1 MPINAASI
9 LLLVCISTPF
19 AASASG
25 SDSLPEIV
33 VVGDLR
39 EQDELSSMTSVTV
52 VGADD
57 LRSKQAE
64 HLEEALGFLP
74 NVNFASGTN
83 RARFFQIRGIGER
96 SQFASPQN
104 PSVGVLIDGID
115 FTGAADVAGLLDLDQ
130 LEVLRGPQGTRYG
143 ASGLAGLV
151 YIKSNDPMPERS
163 ADLALGYGNYGRR
176 TGSLVLNYPFSDRTA
191 IRLAA
196 DSRQTDGYYDNTF
209 LNREDTNGTDEQ
221 SLIVKVRHETPK
233 GTLSWVTRA
242 ANFDNGYDAFSL
254 DNLRSTLSDEPG
266 RDQHKMVAH
275 GATWQQPLMSL
286 ELKVQLSHASSEL
299 LYGYDEDWA
308 YPEIHPFSYSST
320 DEYARDRNRSSF
332 TLSLSSSPEANR
344 DTLSWTG
351 GIHLANQ
358 NVALTRTYT
367 FLPGPYISSYDYQT
381 RSLFGEIS
389 LPVSARM
396 QVVAGARFERRSQS
410 FSDSESVQFRPED
423 SLWSGRLG
431 VQWNLAAQAM
441 AYLGISRGVKSG
453 GFNTDGTLP
462 AMLRRFDPESLIEV
476 EGGLRAKLVDDR
488 LQLKAALFRADRTDQ
503 QIKSSRVTQRED
515 GSTEFIDYLGNAAEG
530 VNQGLEIEARFLV
543 SERWQG
549 RFALGLLDTKFDRF
563 INEFGEDYGGREQA
577 HAPRYTAQGTLN
589 YSADRFEVQI
599 GIEGKD
605 DFYFSDRHNVRSSDY
620 LVVNV
625 SSTLHF
631 DAFDLSIWGRNL
643 TDETIHTRGFGSFGN
658 DPRKDYATEPYFQFG
673 EPRVWGMTLTA
684 QLAGQ

>member
-1 MPINAASI
+1 MRINVLTTLI
-9 LLLVCISTPF
+9 LACIGTLF
-19 AASASG
+19 AATASG
-25 SDSLPEIV
+25 SDPLPEIV
-33 VVGDLR
+33 VIGDLR

-52 VGADD
+52 VVAED

-74 NVNFASGTN
+74 NVNFAAGTN

-115 FTGAADVAGLLDLDQ
+115 LTGAADVAGLLDLEQ

-151 YIKSNDPMPERS
+151 YIKSNDPTLDPS
-163 ADLALGYGNYGRR
+163 ADLALGYGSYGRR
-176 TGSLVLNYPFSDRTA
+176 TGSLVFNYPIGDRTA

-196 DSRQTDGYYDNTF
+196 ESRQTNGYYNNTF
-209 LNREDTNGTDEQ
+209 LNRDDTNGVDEQ
-221 SLIVKVRHETPK
+221 SFIFKVRHETAS

-242 ANFDNGYDAFSL
+242 ADYDNGYDAFSL
-254 DNLRSTLSDEPG
+254 DNLRTTLSDEPG

-275 GATWQQPLMSL
+275 GATWQQPLGSIEL
-286 ELKVQLSHASSEL
+286 EAQLSHVSSEL

-320 DEYARDRNRSSF
+320 DEYARDRDRSSF
-332 TLSLSSSPEANR
+332 TLFLSSSEEASR
-344 DTLSWTG
+344 DALSWTT

-358 NVALTRTYT
+358 SVALTRTYT
-367 FLPGPYISSYDYQT
+367 FLAGPYTSRYDYQT

-396 QVVAGARFERRSQS
+396 QFVAGARLEQRSQS

-423 SLWSGRLG
+423 TLWSGRLG
-431 VQWNLAAQAM
+431 LQYDLTAQTM
-441 AYLGISRGVKSG
+441 AYLSISRGVKSG

-462 AMLRRFDPESLIEV
+462 ASLRSFDPESLVEV
-476 EGGLRAKLVDDR
+476 EGGIRAKLANDR
-488 LQLKAALFRADRTDQ
+488 LQLKAALFRANRTDQ
-503 QIKSSRVTQRED
+503 QIKSSRVTPRED

-530 VNQGLEIEARFLV
+530 VNQGLEIEARFLI

-549 RFALGLLDTKFDRF
+549 RFALGLLDTEFDRF
-563 INEFGEDYGGREQA
+563 INEFGEDYSGREQA
-577 HAPRYTAQGTLN
+577 HAPRYTAQGTLS
-589 YSADRFEVQI
+589 YTTERLDVQL
-599 GIEGKD
+599 GIESKD
-605 DFYFSDRHNVRSSDY
+605 DFYFSDRHDVRSLDY

-625 SSTLHF
+625 SSTFHF

-643 TDETIHTRGFGSFGN
+643 TNEMIYTRGFGSFGN
-658 DPRKDYATEPYFQFG
+658 DPRKDYTTEPYFQFG
-673 EPRVWGMTLTA
+673 EPRVWGITMTTQLT
-684 QLAGQ
+684 GR

>member
-1 MPINAASI
+1 MQINVVTI
-9 LLLVCISTPF
+9 FLLVFVSTLF
-19 AASASG
+19 AAGASG
-25 SDSLPEIV
+25 SEPLPEIV
-33 VVGDLR
+33 VIGDLR
-39 EQDELSSMTSVTV
+39 EQDELSSTTSVTV

-57 LRSKQAE
+57 LKSKQAE

-74 NVNFASGTN
+74 NVNFAAGTN

-151 YIKSNDPMPERS
+151 YIKSNDPMPDPS
-163 ADLALGYGNYGRR
+163 ADLALGYGSYGRR
-176 TGSLVLNYPFSDRTA
+176 TGSLVLNYPLSDRTA
-191 IRLAA
+191 VRLAA

-221 SLIVKVRHETPK
+221 SLILKVRHETPS

-242 ANFDNGYDAFSL
+242 ADFDNGYDAFSL
-254 DNLRSTLSDEPG
+254 DNLRTTLSDEPG

-275 GATWQQPLMSL
+275 GATWQQPLGSL
-286 ELKVQLSHASSEL
+286 ELEAQLSHVSSEL

-320 DEYARDRNRSSF
+320 DEYARDRDRSSL
-332 TLSLSSSPEANR
+332 TLSLSSSREASR
-344 DTLSWTG
+344 DRLSWTG

-358 NVALTRTYT
+358 SVALTRTYT
-367 FLPGPYISSYDYQT
+367 FLPGPYSSRYDYQT

-389 LPVSARM
+389 LPISASV
-396 QVVAGARFERRSQS
+396 QFVAGARLERRSQS

-423 SLWSGRLG
+423 SLWSGRLAL
-431 VQWNLAAQAM
+431 QWDLATQTM
-441 AYLGISRGVKSG
+441 AYLSISRGVKSG

-462 AMLRRFDPESLIEV
+462 ASLRRFDPESLIEV
-476 EGGLRAKLVDDR
+476 ESGLRANLVDDR

-503 QIKSSRVTQRED
+503 QIKSSRVTPRED
-515 GSTEFIDYLGNAAEG
+515 GSTEFVDYLGNAAEG

-549 RFALGLLDTKFDRF
+549 RFALGLLDTEFDRF
-563 INEFGEDYGGREQA
+563 INEFGEDYSGREQA
-577 HAPRYTAQGTLN
+577 HAPRYTAQGSLN
-589 YSADRFEVQI
+589 YSTERFDVQI

-643 TDETIHTRGFGSFGN
+643 TDETIYTRGFGSFGN